1 MEVGWVAIHFEN
13 CGLLVKRFTDPIR
26 ISITRLGDY
35 NIISIHQ
42 LDNIDG
48 LLSLPRSLIDR
59 SVIRYFLHETPRL
72 IPPFSPP
79 SDNFSILEFIWSY
92 DAKIK
97 VAIRSFRGISK
108 SKVIGAFEE
117 IFSQI
122 TISRA
127 SRPFVGYLKL
137 CTRSFQRNVP
147 VIYDNGRFAT
157 IYVSIYT
164 IDNN

>member
-48 LLSLPRSLIDR
+48 LLSLPLAHRPIGDSI
-59 SVIRYFLHETPRL
+59 FLARNAATDTTLLASSRQFLYPRL
-72 IPPFSPP
+72 FVS
-79 SDNFSILEFIWSY
+79 SY

-108 SKVIGAFEE
+108 CKAIGARED
-117 IFSQI
+117 IFLQI

-127 SRPFVGYLKL
+127 SGPFVGYLKL

-147 VIYDNGRFAT
+147 VVEAKISFT
-157 IYVSIYT
+157 
-164 IDNN
+164 

>member
-48 LLSLPRSLIDR
+48 LLSLPLA
-59 SVIRYFLHETPRL
+59 HRL
-72 IPPFSPP
+72 IGDSIFLARNAATDTTLLVFSRQ
-79 SDNFSILEFIWSY
+79 FLEFMSSY

-108 SKVIGAFEE
+108 PKLLSKRFFWRSRSLVPRVPLWDILNFAHDR
-117 IFSQI
+117 FSETCQ
-122 TISRA
+122 
-127 SRPFVGYLKL
+127 
-137 CTRSFQRNVP
+137 
-147 VIYDNGRFAT
+147 
-157 IYVSIYT
+157 
-164 IDNN
+164 